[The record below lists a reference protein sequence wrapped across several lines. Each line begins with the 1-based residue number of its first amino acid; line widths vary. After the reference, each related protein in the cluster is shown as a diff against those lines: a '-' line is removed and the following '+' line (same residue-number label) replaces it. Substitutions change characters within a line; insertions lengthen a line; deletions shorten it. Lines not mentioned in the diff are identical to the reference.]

1 MLVSDLAPL
10 ESEPRPVTVMSDVLA
25 CVHVYLYS
33 PLGSRE
39 TSWVQRRRGVLGNPG
54 YSRDML
60 LGMSGITVPLEIP
73 GRLLVFL
80 PDSFFECATMP
91 WSLMGASWPNNIIKR
106 LRARNSIW
114 TCKPYNT
121 SVLDAC
127 NCLTLHQDNTH
138 APNGLSWNKHL
149 RIHQRCLRQWK
160 QYHPIHSGL
169 QQPLSTF
176 QEWSGLTYP

>member
-33 PLGSRE
+33 PLGFRQI
-39 TSWVQRRRGVLGNPG
+39 SWVQRKRGVLGNPG

-91 WSLMGASWPNNIIKR
+91 
-106 LRARNSIW
+106 
-114 TCKPYNT
+114 
-121 SVLDAC
+121 
-127 NCLTLHQDNTH
+127 
-138 APNGLSWNKHL
+138 
-149 RIHQRCLRQWK
+149 
-160 QYHPIHSGL
+160 
-169 QQPLSTF
+169 
-176 QEWSGLTYP
+176 